1 MHLARLELTNVR
13 NFRRLD
19 LHLEPGAHVI
29 VGDNAAG
36 KTNLLEAVALLATA
50 RTIRGGAD
58 GDIIAWPSLY
68 DDPLPAARF
77 VAELTRA
84 DGPASVEITV
94 MATQPVPE
102 TPPDEAPP
110 TPRTSRRFRVNGVAR
125 RASDLIGVL
134 RVVMFAANDLRLV
147 DGPPAGRRRYLDITI
162 SQLDAE
168 YVRAAQLYGRV
179 LQQRN
184 SLLRRI
190 QDRRGQ
196 PDELDFWDD
205 ELSSSGAELLA
216 ARASTLRELGETA
229 AVRYAD
235 LAAGE
240 GFEVCYRPAVPEE
253 VQQSLFEH
261 DLQARFRAALEAG
274 RRDDIYRGQT
284 HIGPHR
290 DDIEFRI
297 AGRDAGVTASRG
309 QQRTAALALRIA
321 EVAHSTKRTGDPPVL
336 LLDDILSELDEHRRE
351 RVLAVAHG
359 ADQVLITTP
368 DADRPSERELPS
380 ARRYRLETGELTPSE
395 GAGD

>member
-1 MHLARLELTNVR
+1 M
-13 NFRRLD
+13 
-19 LHLEPGAHVI
+19 
-29 VGDNAAG
+29 
-36 KTNLLEAVALLATA
+36 
-50 RTIRGGAD
+50 
-58 GDIIAWPSLY
+58 
-68 DDPLPAARF
+68 
-77 VAELTRA
+77 
-84 DGPASVEITV
+84 
-94 MATQPVPE
+94 
-102 TPPDEAPP
+102 
-110 TPRTSRRFRVNGVAR
+110 
-125 RASDLIGVL
+125 
-134 RVVMFAANDLRLV
+134 
-147 DGPPAGRRRYLDITI
+147 
-162 SQLDAE
+162 
-168 YVRAAQLYGRV
+168 
-179 LQQRN
+179 
-184 SLLRRI
+184 
-190 QDRRGQ
+190 
-196 PDELDFWDD
+196 
-205 ELSSSGAELLA
+205 
-216 ARASTLRELGETA
+216 
-229 AVRYAD
+229 RYAD

-321 EVAHSTKRTGDPPVL
+321 EVAHSTKRTGGPPVL